1 MSTPSPAPAPPAA
14 PAAPA
19 AAPLRGPATLRR
31 QLLLLLLLP
40 LAMVWVLSAVAV
52 YWFADSFAQLAY
64 DRALFDT
71 TLDISGQVRINDGDG
86 TVQVDLPRA
95 ALNMIENDE
104 FDHVYYAVSGP
115 RGEFVAGHR
124 GLPLPP
130 ADAAGGVSVGKPILY
145 DADFRNT
152 HVRVAALYAVPQGAT
167 DKTPVLVQVAET
179 LNKRTLLS
187 REILAS
193 TLALE
198 LLLIALAA
206 LVVWR
211 GVKRGLRPLDALSEE
226 IRNRSHRDLS
236 PLPESHAPGEVRPLI
251 HAMND
256 LLGRLSGALSAQS
269 RFIADA
275 AHQLRTPL
283 AGIRTQTELA
293 LRELENPAP
302 TGSGPDG
309 VRRTLLQL
317 NSATERTT
325 HLVNQLLSLARA
337 EPDAVRARSLARV
350 DLAALTR
357 ETTAAWVPRA
367 VARDIDLGF
376 EATAVAPILVE
387 GDALMLGELLANL
400 LDNAVR
406 YTHDG
411 GRVTVRLATENG
423 MAALSVED
431 DGPGIAEAERERV
444 FERFH
449 RVLGSGEV
457 GAGLGL
463 AIVREIAEAHGA
475 HIALSPGAGGAG
487 TRVRA
492 AFPLAPA

>member
-1 MSTPSPAPAPPAA
+1 MSPSPRAP
-14 PAAPA
+14 
-19 AAPLRGPATLRR
+19 GTLRR

-40 LAMVWVLSAVAV
+40 LAMVWLFSAIAV

-71 TLDISGQVRINDGDG
+71 TLDISGQVRVNEGA
-86 TVQVDLPRA
+86 VQVDLPRA

-104 FDHVYYAVSGP
+104 FDRVFYAVSGP

-130 ADAAGGVSVGKPILY
+130 ADAAIGVSIGKPILY
-145 DADFRNT
+145 DADFRGAL
-152 HVRVAALYAVPQGAT
+152 VRVAALYTVPQGAA

-179 LNKRTLLS
+179 VNKRNLLS
-187 REILAS
+187 REILVG

-198 LLLIALAA
+198 LLLIGLAA

-211 GVKRGLRPLDALSEE
+211 GVKGGLRPLDALSEE

-236 PLPESHAPGEVRPLI
+236 PLSETQAPGEVRPLI

-256 LLGRLSGALSAQS
+256 LLSRLSVALSAQA

-293 LRELENPAP
+293 LRELDQAAQ
-302 TGSGPDG
+302 TGSSPDH
-309 VRRTLLQL
+309 VRRTLAQL
-317 NSATERTT
+317 DGATERTT

-337 EPDAVRARSLARV
+337 EPDAMQSRRVARV
-350 DLAALTR
+350 DLAALAR
-357 ETTAAWVPRA
+357 ETAAAWVPRA
-367 VARDIDLGF
+367 VAREIDLGF
-376 EATAVAPILVE
+376 EVTAPGSVPVE

-406 YTHDG
+406 YTPRG
-411 GRVTVRLATENG
+411 GRVTVCV
-423 MAALSVED
+423 AAEDGAARLSVED
-431 DGPGIAEAERERV
+431 DGPGIPEAERERV

-449 RVLGSGEV
+449 RVLGSGED

-475 HIALSPGAGGAG
+475 RVSLGAGAGDAG
-487 TRVRA
+487 TRIQVT
-492 AFPLAPA
+492 FPLTAA

>member
-1 MSTPSPAPAPPAA
+1 MSVTPSTPATSRA
-14 PAAPA
+14 
-19 AAPLRGPATLRR
+19 PATLRR

-40 LAMVWVLSAVAV
+40 LAMVWVFSAIAV

-71 TLDISGQVRINDGDG
+71 TLDISGQVRVNDGA
-86 TVQVDLPRA
+86 VQVDLPRA

-104 FDHVYYAVSGP
+104 FDRVYYAVSGP

-130 ADAAGGVSVGKPILY
+130 EDAAIGVSMGKPILY
-145 DADFRNT
+145 DADFSGA
-152 HVRVAALYAVPQGAT
+152 HVRVAALYAIPQGAT

-179 LNKRTLLS
+179 LNKRHTLS
-187 REILAS
+187 REILAG

-198 LLLIALAA
+198 LLLIGLAA

-211 GVKRGLRPLDALSEE
+211 GVKGGLRPLDALSAE

-236 PLPESHAPGEVRPLI
+236 PLPEAHAPGEVRPLI

-293 LRELENPAP
+293 LRELEQTEP
-302 TGSGPDG
+302 GSTGPDH
-309 VRRTLLQL
+309 VRRTLTQL
-317 NSATERTT
+317 NGATERTT

-337 EPDAVRARSLARV
+337 EPDALHSRRMARLDLATLAREI
-350 DLAALTR
+350 A
-357 ETTAAWVPRA
+357 AAWVPRA
-367 VARDIDLGF
+367 VTRDIDLGF
-376 EATAVAPILVE
+376 EAVEAGAVPVD
-387 GDALMLGELLANL
+387 GDALMLGELLTNL

-406 YTHDG
+406 YTPRG
-411 GRVTVRLATENG
+411 GRVTVRLATEDG
-423 MAALSVED
+423 AAVLSVED
-431 DGPGIAEAERERV
+431 DGPGIPEAERERV

-449 RVLGSGEV
+449 RVLGSGAD

-475 HIALSPGAGGAG
+475 RVSLSPGAHGTG
-487 TRVRA
+487 TRIRV
-492 AFPLAPA
+492 AFPAAAG

>member
-1 MSTPSPAPAPPAA
+1 MN
-14 PAAPA
+14 A
-19 AAPLRGPATLRR
+19 AAPPLRGRATLRR
-31 QLLLLLLLP
+31 PLLLLLLLP
-40 LAMVWVLSAVAV
+40 LAMVWALSAIAV

-71 TLDISGQVRINDGDG
+71 TLDISGQVRVADGA
-86 TVQVDLPRA
+86 VQVDLPRA

-104 FDHVYYAVSGP
+104 FDRVLYAVSGP
-115 RGEFVAGHR
+115 RGEFVVGHR
-124 GLPLPP
+124 DLPLPP
-130 ADAAGGVSVGKPILY
+130 ADTEGGVSVGKPILY
-145 DADFRNT
+145 DANFRGA
-152 HVRVAALYAVPQGAT
+152 HVRVAALYAVPQGAN
-167 DKTPVLVQVAET
+167 DKAPVLVQVAET

-187 REILAS
+187 REILAG

-198 LLLIALAA
+198 LLLIGLAA

-211 GVKRGLRPLDALSEE
+211 GVKGGLRPLDLLSEE

-236 PLPESHAPGEVRPLI
+236 PLSEAHAPGEVRPLI

-256 LLGRLSGALSAQS
+256 LLARLSGALSAQS

-293 LRELENPAP
+293 LRELDNPEHKHA
-302 TGSGPDG
+302 SPDG
-309 VRRTLLQL
+309 VRHTLAQL

-337 EPDAVRARSLARV
+337 EPDAVHARSLARV
-350 DLAALTR
+350 DLAALAR
-357 ETTAAWVPRA
+357 ETAAAWVPRA
-367 VARDIDLGF
+367 VTRNIDLGF
-376 EATAVAPILVE
+376 EAAAGPVPVE

-400 LDNAVR
+400 LDNALR
-406 YTHDG
+406 YTHAG
-411 GRVTVRLATENG
+411 GRVTVRLTV
-423 MAALSVED
+423 AAGAAVLAVED
-431 DGPGIAEAERERV
+431 DGPGIPAAERERV

-449 RVLGSGEV
+449 RVLGSGED

-463 AIVREIAEAHGA
+463 AIVREIAEVHGA
-475 HIALSPGAGGAG
+475 RIGLGPGAGGTG
-487 TRVRA
+487 TRVHA
-492 AFPLAPA
+492 TFPLAAG